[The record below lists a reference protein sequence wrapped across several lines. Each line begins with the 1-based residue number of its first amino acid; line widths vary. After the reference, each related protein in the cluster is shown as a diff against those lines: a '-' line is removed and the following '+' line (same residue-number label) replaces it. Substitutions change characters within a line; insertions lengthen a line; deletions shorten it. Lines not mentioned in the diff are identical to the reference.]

1 MIYGIALFTLR
12 VSVVIID
19 TLGFRVITV
28 FDAHGAVL
36 SINVPLGCLVLSY
49 YDLL

>member
-19 TLGFRVITV
+19 RLGFRVIAV
-28 FDAHGAVL
+28 FDAHGAVS
-36 SINVPLGCLVLSY
+36 SIGRSTWMSCFAIL
-49 YDLL
+49 